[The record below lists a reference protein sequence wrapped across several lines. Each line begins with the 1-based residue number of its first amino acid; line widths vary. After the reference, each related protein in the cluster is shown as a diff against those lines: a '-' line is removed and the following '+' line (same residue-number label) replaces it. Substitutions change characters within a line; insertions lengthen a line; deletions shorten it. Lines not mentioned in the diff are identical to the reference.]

1 MYIKLKDITDMDKY
15 IYCMAL
21 SLKQPFTT
29 TELLDAIHVDHIGWK
44 IELIKTRCKKL
55 RKQKMLKKIGY
66 FNSIKYEC
74 LLNIDDLKNAIYIY
88 SKSLDKSSVFICGL

>member
-55 RKQKMLKKIGY
+55 RKQKMLKKSVI
-66 FNSIKYEC
+66 SIV
-74 LLNIDDLKNAIYIY
+74 LNMNA
-88 SKSLDKSSVFICGL
+88 C